1 MNFAQVMAQAE
12 SENRTDLVENLRNF
26 VTAELGL
33 KNASSTHEREVF
45 LRQARQIAGV
55 LKAPPLNLSI
65 ELLSDICDNLTG
77 WHEQITS
84 WDSKNK

>member
-12 SENRTDLVENLRNF
+12 SENRIDLVENLRNF

-33 KNASSTHEREVF
+33 KNASTSHEREVF
-45 LRQARQIAGV
+45 LRQARQIASV

-65 ELLSDICDNLTG
+65 ELLSNICDDLAG
-77 WHEQITS
+77 WQEQIAS